1 MRYSLRGTALLA
13 ACAPVAV
20 VLLLAACGTT
30 TSGASAA
37 DATGTPS
44 GPTPSV
50 LGDTVTT
57 VCPGKPQYA
66 KGSSRLVLLGVPAI
80 VPRNDCTP
88 SYTAQ
93 DVVAYVNQGL
103 HLGKIAVVGR
113 PTVTR
118 VLFTTSRH
126 AGELMQGQSVGL
138 ADDAVVCYVE
148 LSGTFTGG
156 SAPGVTPT
164 VTHTAAIVFDGHSGN
179 MLGIEA

>member
-1 MRYSLRGTALLA
+1 MTAGGSFSLQRSALIQD
-13 ACAPVAV
+13 
-20 VLLLAACGTT
+20 
-30 TSGASAA
+30 SAH
-37 DATGTPS
+37 S
-44 GPTPSV
+44 
-50 LGDTVTT
+50 
-57 VCPGKPQYA
+57 
-66 KGSSRLVLLGVPAI
+66 
-80 VPRNDCTP
+80 
-88 SYTAQ
+88 
-93 DVVAYVNQGL
+93 
-103 HLGKIAVVGR
+103 